1 MYLAKDQNIYHLGL
15 IDWLIDW
22 LILIH
27 TDTSWINCYVLLLC
41 TQTSSI
47 STFCWRKG
55 KKDKAIQFLVFH
67 TPIPEWQAL
76 QLEFDVFKLFLPNL
90 WMKKCESLNL
100 DYLQWDNWIILLFI
114 FLFLKTGN
122 DTTARI
128 RTTSLGFP
136 KGEVLYLSTLVVTP
150 LSSQKLSRSSKIL
163 MMSSKFF
170 PKLLRSR

>member
-1 MYLAKDQNIYHLGL
+1 MLYCSLHRQRQENKKF
-15 IDWLIDW
+15 
-22 LILIH
+22 
-27 TDTSWINCYVLLLC
+27 
-41 TQTSSI
+41 SSLELNKKTACCI
-47 STFCWRKG
+47 SVSVNKKLFC

-76 QLEFDVFKLFLPNL
+76 QLEFDVFKLFSPNL